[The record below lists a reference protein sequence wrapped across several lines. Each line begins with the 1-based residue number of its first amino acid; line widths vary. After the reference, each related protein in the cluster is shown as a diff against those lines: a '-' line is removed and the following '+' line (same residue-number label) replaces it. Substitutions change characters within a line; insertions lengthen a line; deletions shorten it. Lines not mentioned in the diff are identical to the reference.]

1 MVLITELRDGDIRA
15 CLDIYNYYIENSCF
29 TLEEESVGYDEFKSR
44 VDRITE
50 KYPFIV
56 AKDGDGCVLGYAYL
70 DIFNSRSAYRITADL
85 SIYISHS
92 YLGRGLGKLLLN
104 ETEKRARLSGI
115 ENIVSLITSE
125 NRDSAAFHKK
135 NGFVF
140 EGELKDVAIKFGK
153 YQNLSFYRKALKH
166 SV

>member
-1 MVLITELRDGDIRA
+1 MVLITELKDEDIRA

-92 YLGRGLGKLLLN
+92 YLGRGVGKLLLN

-125 NRDSAAFHKK
+125 NRASAAFHKK

-153 YQNLSFYRKALKH
+153 YQSLSFYRKALKH